1 MLSSRPYIARALYEW
16 LIEND
21 NTPYIVVDAMQD
33 DVVVPRQFVQNGQI
47 VLNVAPSAVRDLDIS
62 NEMITF
68 NASFSGE
75 PMQVWVPIMAL
86 VAVYSKENGA
96 GMVFGHE
103 PVIPAP
109 EEPDPDE
116 LAPKLESVPKAQKDK
131 AASSFAEK
139 PSTAAHDDDDDT
151 PPPNGGGRPPKGR
164 PALRV
169 VK

>member
-21 NTPYIVVDAMQD
+21 NTPYVVVDAMQE
-33 DVVVPRQFVQNGQI
+33 DVVVPRQFIQNGQI

-75 PMQVWVPIMAL
+75 PMQVWVPITAL

-109 EEPDPDE
+109 EESDE
-116 LAPKLESVPKAQKDK
+116 DEAAPKLESVPKKAQEDK
-131 AASSFAEK
+131 SDTSADV
-139 PSTAAHDDDDDT
+139 PSAGPDDDNT
-151 PPPNGGGRPPKGR
+151 PPGGGGGRPPKGR

>member
-21 NTPYIVVDAMQD
+21 NTPYIVVDAMQE

-62 NEMITF
+62 NEIITF

-109 EEPDPDE
+109 EEPEADE
-116 LAPKLESVPKAQKDK
+116 MAPKLESVPKMQDK
-131 AASSFAEK
+131 ASSSPKK
-139 PSTAAHDDDDDT
+139 PSSLTRDDDDT

>member
-16 LIEND
+16 LLDND
-21 NTPYIVVDAMQD
+21 NTPYVVVDAMQE

-47 VLNVAPSAVRDLDIS
+47 VLNIAPSAVRDLDIS

-109 EEPDPDE
+109 AEDERDEE
-116 LAPKLESVPKAQKDK
+116 APKLESVPKASDEPKQ
-131 AASSFAEK
+131 APVPSSSE
-139 PSTAAHDDDDDT
+139 HDDDT
-151 PPPNGGGRPPKGR
+151 PPPSGGGRPPKGR

>member
-16 LIEND
+16 LLDND
-21 NTPYIVVDAMQD
+21 NTPYVVVDAMQE

-103 PVIPAP
+103 PVIPTP
-109 EEPDPDE
+109 EESEQDE
-116 LAPKLESVPKAQKDK
+116 SPKLESVPKAQDE
-131 AASSFAEK
+131 ASSLEPVE
-139 PSTAAHDDDDDT
+139 PSSEHDDDDT
-151 PPPNGGGRPPKGR
+151 PPPNDGGRPPKGR

>member
-16 LIEND
+16 LLDND
-21 NTPYIVVDAMQD
+21 NTPYVVVDAMQE

-109 EEPDPDE
+109 EEPEQDE
-116 LAPKLESVPKAQKDK
+116 DAPKLESVPKGADETPSASPK
-131 AASSFAEK
+131 ASGK
-139 PSTAAHDDDDDT
+139 HDDDDT
-151 PPPNGGGRPPKGR
+151 PPPSGGGRPPKGR

>member
-16 LIEND
+16 LLDND
-21 NTPYIVVDAMQD
+21 NTPYVVVDAMQD

-47 VLNVAPSAVRDLDIS
+47 VLNIAPSAVRDLDIS
-62 NEMITF
+62 NEMVTF

-75 PMQVWVPIMAL
+75 PMQVWVPMAAL

-109 EEPDPDE
+109 EEPEQDE
-116 LAPKLESVPKAQKDK
+116 GAPKLESVPKRDE
-131 AASSFAEK
+131 SPK
-139 PSTAAHDDDDDT
+139 PVEPTSDDDDDT
-151 PPPNGGGRPPKGR
+151 PPPSGGGRPSKGR

>member
-16 LIEND
+16 LLDND
-21 NTPYIVVDAMQD
+21 NTPYVVVDAMQE

-103 PVIPAP
+103 PVIPTP
-109 EEPDPDE
+109 EEPALDE
-116 LAPKLESVPKAQKDK
+116 DAPKLESVPKRDESPAPVEPTV
-131 AASSFAEK
+131 S
-139 PSTAAHDDDDDT
+139 DDEDDT
-151 PPPNGGGRPPKGR
+151 PPPSGGGRPPKGR

>member
-16 LIEND
+16 LLDND
-21 NTPYIVVDAMQD
+21 NTPYVVVDAMQD

-47 VLNVAPSAVRDLDIS
+47 VLNIAPTAVRDLDIS
-62 NEMITF
+62 NEMVTF

-75 PMQVWVPIMAL
+75 PMQVWVPMAAL

-103 PVIPAP
+103 PVIPEP
-109 EEPDPDE
+109 EEPE
-116 LAPKLESVPKAQKDK
+116 LDDDAPKLESVPKRDE
-131 AASSFAEK
+131 SPK
-139 PSTAAHDDDDDT
+139 PVEPTSDDDDDT
-151 PPPNGGGRPPKGR
+151 PPPSGGGRPSKGR

>member
-16 LIEND
+16 LLEND

-47 VLNVAPSAVRDLDIS
+47 VLNVSPTAVRDFDIS
-62 NEMITF
+62 NEIVTF

-75 PMQVWVPIMAL
+75 PMQVWVPIPAL
-86 VAVYSKENGA
+86 IAVYSKENGA

-109 EEPDPDE
+109 VEAVEEE
-116 LAPKLESVPKAQKDK
+116 TAPVRLESVPTAHGQQQNNSASDGD
-131 AASSFAEK
+131 AAS
-139 PSTAAHDDDDDT
+139 PDDET
-151 PPPNGGGRPPKGR
+151 PPPGGGGGASKGR

>member
-16 LIEND
+16 LLEND
-21 NTPYIVVDAMQD
+21 NTPYVVVDAMQD

-47 VLNVAPSAVRDLDIS
+47 VLNVAPTAVRDLDIS

-75 PMQVWVPIMAL
+75 PMQVWVPIAAL

-109 EEPDPDE
+109 AEEDE
-116 LAPKLESVPKAQKDK
+116 DESAHVKLESVPNGREERSEEEVKPERGT
-131 AASSFAEK
+131 SS
-139 PSTAAHDDDDDT
+139 SDDDDT
-151 PPPNGGGRPPKGR
+151 PPPGGGRPPKGR

>member
-1 MLSSRPYIARALYEW
+1 MLSSRPYIARALFEW
-16 LIEND
+16 LLEND
-21 NTPYIVVDAMQD
+21 NTPYIVVDALQD

-47 VLNVAPSAVRDLDIS
+47 VLNVAPTAVLDLDVS

-68 NASFSGE
+68 SASFSGE
-75 PMQVWVPIMAL
+75 PMQVWVPISAL

-109 EEPDPDE
+109 SEDDEETSHV
-116 LAPKLESVPKAQKDK
+116 KLESVPTGHDEQQAEVVEKKDETI
-131 AASSFAEK
+131 SS
-139 PSTAAHDDDDDT
+139 DDDDT
-151 PPPNGGGRPPKGR
+151 PPPGGGRPTKGR